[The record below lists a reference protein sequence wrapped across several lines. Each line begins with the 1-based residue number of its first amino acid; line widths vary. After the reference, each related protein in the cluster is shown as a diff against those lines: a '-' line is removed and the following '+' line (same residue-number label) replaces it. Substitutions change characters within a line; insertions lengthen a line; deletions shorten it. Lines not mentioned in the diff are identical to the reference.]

1 MKTLRWTAAAIAA
14 AVALPVAASGATVTG
29 TVKGG
34 KGMRVTAIGLDG
46 TANSAKIKKN
56 GKFSLKVPNSRAKNA
71 TLHLL
76 TSTGDYA
83 GPIVIARKKARGYV
97 RITTKTTALGTI
109 SKKSGFALVST
120 APGKNQYSTSGAV
133 KVNAKSGKP
142 VGAGLLGLVRTGSTA
157 KSSMAREAQ
166 GTGGNGGNGGNAGS
180 GGGFGGQQGVNPN
193 SPCGGAVGGD
203 CDQDGVPNSMD
214 VDDNGNL
221 TIDFTDAV
229 SVDTTAKLLTYS
241 DVRPSIQDTLN
252 YNTGATRDS
261 INAFLGSQDLK
272 RPTGLTLAFYYD
284 ERTLTGVEPSPALDT
299 VWVQCESSA
308 PWCAPGTSQAT
319 VAGMSEY
326 PQILPS
332 VPQFGSVNW
341 STYTGSVCG
350 ARSQPCQP
358 QPANYPAFG
367 FMKSSQQ
374 GGPQPQSIWT
384 AFVKPNA
391 TDTLGQVNSDSV
403 INLNYRTSPTAAPS
417 TKPIGISPYMV
428 TTPAITQVV
437 ANGTTQSLSYPYPAD
452 GPGTNDGNGFDLG
465 TAGTLG
471 LTLIP
476 PQRLGLPG
484 EAEQFYTLGGLFYG
498 VTLDRLVV
506 SSGSGGQGSGGG
518 GEQRPNTEA
527 GCAITPVSG
536 VTQRP
541 PATDPQDPWPII
553 APMQDTTPTDGP
565 ATTVRTVGF
574 TVDVK
579 GCIQKYL
586 PGSPTSGV
594 SVSLSLIATGQ
605 PLQNGANRT
614 GVSFSA
620 RLP

>member
-1 MKTLRWTAAAIAA
+1 MRTLRWTTAAIAA
-14 AVALPVAASGATVTG
+14 AIALPVAASGATITG

-46 TANSAKIKKN
+46 TANSAKIRSN

-83 GPIVIARKKARGYV
+83 GPIVIARKGARGYV
-97 RITTKTTALGTI
+97 RTTAKTTALGTI
-109 SKKSGFALVST
+109 TKKSGFALVGT
-120 APGKNQYSTSGAV
+120 APAKSQYSTAGSV
-133 KVNAKSGKP
+133 KVNKKTGKP
-142 VGAGLLGLVRTGSTA
+142 LGAGLLGLVSTGSTA
-157 KSSMAREAQ
+157 KASMAREAQ
-166 GTGGNGGNGGNAGS
+166 GGTGGGGGQ
-180 GGGFGGQQGVNPN
+180 GGGFGGGGQGGGQQGANPN
-193 SPCGGAVGGD
+193 DPCGGAVGGD

-221 TIDFTDAV
+221 TIDFTDSV
-229 SVDTTAKLLTYS
+229 SVGTTAKLLTYS
-241 DVRPSIQDTLN
+241 DVRPSIADTLN
-252 YNTGATRDS
+252 YNTGATRDT

-284 ERTLTGVEPSPALDT
+284 ERTLTGVEPSPALDA
-299 VWVQCESSA
+299 VWVQCEASA

-319 VAGMSEY
+319 ISGFSEY

-332 VPQFGSVNW
+332 VPEFGSTSW
-341 STYTGSVCG
+341 STFTGSVCG
-350 ARSQPCQP
+350 AQRQPCQP
-358 QPANYPAFG
+358 QPSTYPAFG

-374 GGPQPQSIWT
+374 GGPKPQSIWT

-403 INLNYRTSPTAAPS
+403 INLNYRTSATAAPS

-437 ANGTTQSLSYPYPAD
+437 AGGATQSLSYPYPAN

-498 VTLDRLVV
+498 VTLDRLVPT
-506 SSGSGGQGSGGG
+506 SGG

-527 GCAITPVSG
+527 GCSITPVSG

-541 PATDPQDPWPII
+541 ASSNPQDIWPII
-553 APMQDTTPTDGP
+553 APMQDTTATDGP
-565 ATTVRTVGF
+565 ATTVRTLSF

-579 GCIQKYL
+579 GCIAKYL
-586 PGSPTSGV
+586 PGAPTTGV
-594 SVSLSLIATGQ
+594 SASLSLLTTGQ
-605 PLQNGANRT
+605 PLQNGANRS
-614 GVSFSA
+614 GVSFSVK
-620 RLP
+620 LP